1 MTSAECVCRGCMLSV
16 AYPAYV
22 ARRRHISA
30 KSEQNAVMILSVA

>member
-1 MTSAECVCRGCMLSV
+1 MTSAECASRGCMLYV

-22 ARRRHISA
+22 ARRRHVSA

>member
-1 MTSAECVCRGCMLSV
+1 MTSAECVCRGCMPSV

-22 ARRRHISA
+22 ARRRHVSA

>member
-22 ARRRHISA
+22 ARRRHVSD

>member
-1 MTSAECVCRGCMLSV
+1 MTSAECASRGSMPSA

-22 ARRRHISA
+22 ARRRYVSA

>member
-1 MTSAECVCRGCMLSV
+1 MTSAECACLDCMPSV

-22 ARRRHISA
+22 ARRRHVSA